1 MCAKFVCVVLVASFV
16 CGALALPSQDNS
28 ERDLVNMINKLDNED
43 SVSLFGGLRID
54 RTETGRS
61 FGSAKAVESFEDRAE
76 RYLETHELNLS
87 FSGDEQDE
95 NAENVYSGRAMEES
109 RSKRMKKMLLP
120 LLLALKLKKAVVVKV
135 LFTIIKF
142 ISLKALAISFLA
154 LILAGATFFKDLLAK
169 KKDHITTAYITGS
182 PLNAEIVHSDWN
194 RNGQASPADLAYNHY
209 GLAQPF

>member
-16 CGALALPSQDNS
+16 CGAIALPSQDNS
-28 ERDLVNMINKLDNED
+28 EKDLVNMLNRLDSEE
-43 SVSLFGGLRID
+43 SVPLFGGLRID
-54 RTETGRS
+54 RSETGRS
-61 FGSAKAVESFEDRAE
+61 FGANKAVESFEDRAE

-142 ISLKALAISFLA
+142 ISLKSLAISFLA

-194 RNGQASPADLAYNHY
+194 RNGQAAASELAYNHY

>member
-16 CGALALPSQDNS
+16 CGAFALPSQDNS
-28 ERDLVNMINKLDNED
+28 EKDLVNMINKLDNED

-54 RTETGRS
+54 RTEAGRS
-61 FGSAKAVESFEDRAE
+61 FGSSKGIESFEDRAE

-135 LFTIIKF
+135 MFTIIKF

-194 RNGQASPADLAYNHY
+194 RNGQASAADLAYNHY

>member
-16 CGALALPSQDNS
+16 CGSLALPSQDNS
-28 ERDLVNMINKLDNED
+28 EKDLVNMLNKLDNEE
-43 SVSLFGGLRID
+43 SISLFGGLRID

-61 FGSAKAVESFEDRAE
+61 FGSAKSLESFEDRAE

-87 FSGDEQDE
+87 FSGDEQSE

-109 RSKRMKKMLLP
+109 RSKRMRKMLVP
-120 LLLALKLKKAVVVKV
+120 LLLLLKLKKAIVVKV
-135 LFTIIKF
+135 MFTIIKF

-194 RNGQASPADLAYNHY
+194 RNGQASAADLAYNHY

>member
-16 CGALALPSQDNS
+16 CGAFALPSQDNS
-28 ERDLVNMINKLDNED
+28 EKDLVNMINKLDNED

-61 FGSAKAVESFEDRAE
+61 FGSAKSVESFEDRAE

-135 LFTIIKF
+135 MFTIIKF

-194 RNGQASPADLAYNHY
+194 RNGQASAADLAYNHY

>member
-16 CGALALPSQDNS
+16 CGAFALPSQDSS
-28 ERDLVNMINKLDNED
+28 EKDLVNMLNKLDNED

-54 RTETGRS
+54 RVETGRS
-61 FGSAKAVESFEDRAE
+61 FGAAKAVESFEDRAE

-87 FSGDEQDE
+87 FSGEEQDE
-95 NAENVYSGRAMEES
+95 NAENAYTGRAMEEP

-120 LLLALKLKKAVVVKV
+120 LLLALKLKKAVVIKV
-135 LFTIIKF
+135 MFTIIKF

-194 RNGQASPADLAYNHY
+194 RNGQASAADLAYNHY

>member
-16 CGALALPSQDNS
+16 CGALALPSQDSS
-28 ERDLVNMINKLDNED
+28 EKDLVNMLNRLDNEE
-43 SVSLFGGLRID
+43 SVPLFGGLRID
-54 RTETGRS
+54 RSETGRS
-61 FGSAKAVESFEDRAE
+61 FGSAKGLESFEDRAE
-76 RYLETHELNLS
+76 RYLETHELNLA

-95 NAENVYSGRAMEES
+95 NADNVYSGRAMEES

-120 LLLALKLKKAVVVKV
+120 LLLILKLKKAIVVKIM
-135 LFTIIKF
+135 FTIIKF

-194 RNGQASPADLAYNHY
+194 RNGQASAADLAYNHY